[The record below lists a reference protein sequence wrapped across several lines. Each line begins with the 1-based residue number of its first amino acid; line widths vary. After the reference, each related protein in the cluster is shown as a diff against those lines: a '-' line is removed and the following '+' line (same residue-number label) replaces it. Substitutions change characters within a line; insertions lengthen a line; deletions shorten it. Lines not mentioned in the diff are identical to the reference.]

1 MPLTRRH
8 LLAMGALATAASV
21 VGVAA
26 VGVSWWDQPA
36 GAGYKHL
43 SDDEAA
49 IILALAG
56 AAYPATPQ
64 IPVSGATL
72 DADRFLDS
80 AMDGLAPLLGDAV
93 RAALHGINALPMS
106 SHGGSFLSL
115 TDAERGAVLIS
126 WIDSDLMPLRGV
138 ATLLVALMGMAY
150 TSHPEVAPFFAVLH
164 GCGYGR

>member
-1 MPLTRRH
+1 
-8 LLAMGALATAASV
+8 
-21 VGVAA
+21 
-26 VGVSWWDQPA
+26 
-36 GAGYKHL
+36 
-43 SDDEAA
+43 
-49 IILALAG
+49 
-56 AAYPATPQ
+56 
-64 IPVSGATL
+64 
-72 DADRFLDS
+72 
-80 AMDGLAPLLGDAV
+80 
-93 RAALHGINALPMS
+93 MS